1 MVEKRVLIVSSNGL
15 FREGLKHI
23 LGKSPNLELM
33 KLSASLDEAESLA
46 RQKKVDVVIIEQVED
61 AERGTKYTEAIARL
75 LAVPGLHVISV
86 GLDTDDMWIYKQTR
100 VKEVSVEDLLAA
112 IDD

>member
-23 LGKSPNLELM
+23 LSKSHNVELM
-33 KLSASLDEAESLA
+33 KYSTSLVEAENLA
-46 RQKKVDVVIIEQVED
+46 REKKVDVVILEQVED
-61 AERGTKYTEAIARL
+61 TEGSSKRAEVVARL
-75 LAVPGLHVISV
+75 LAIPDIRVISI
-86 GLDTDDMWIYKQTR
+86 GLDTGDMWIYKQER
-100 VKEVSVEDLLAA
+100 VAEVSTEDLLSA